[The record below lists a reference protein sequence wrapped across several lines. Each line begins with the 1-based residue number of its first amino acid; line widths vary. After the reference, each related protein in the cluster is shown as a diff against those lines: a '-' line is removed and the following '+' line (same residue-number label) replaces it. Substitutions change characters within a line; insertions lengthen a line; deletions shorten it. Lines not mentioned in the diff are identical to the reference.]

1 MAKKIFRRDR
11 ESSLITREKIRN
23 YYLLKYF
30 NLYMNLY
37 DFDGIDYQQKD
48 FLLRKMWSEGKL
60 AFFVLKSASET
71 ISSQKYPAGSL
82 IITPFAATTL
92 NIYDYPVKVNL
103 IRLKDA
109 NFIPVSPQIVDEDV
123 VIGYAQRN
131 KRPILDMVSFL
142 IEKICDVEMT
152 LRTALKS
159 QKLPWVVGYSPET
172 ELQRQVISDMLEQDE
187 PQLFMEI
194 ENVNNFKALSS
205 GAPYICD
212 KLYQLRE
219 SYENELR
226 EYFGINN
233 LGINE
238 KKEHLIGDEINV
250 NNEQIM
256 RSGECLFDTLNELCE
271 RIRDVLGYNIS
282 IRYNKPLIDDIDD
295 IDENDNPKEKG
306 EQEKGEQE
314 DEIA

>member
-1 MAKKIFRRDR
+1 MGKQIFRRG
-11 ESSLITREKIRN
+11 EKSSLITREEIKN

-48 FLLRKMWSEGKL
+48 FILRKMWATGKL
-60 AFFVLKSASET
+60 AFFVLKQDEKT
-71 ISSQKYPAGSL
+71 ISSQVYPKGSL

-92 NIYDYPVKVNL
+92 NIYDFPVLISL

-109 NFIPVSPQIVDEDV
+109 SFIPTKPQLVDKDV

-131 KRPILDMVSFL
+131 KRPILDMVDF
-142 IEKICDVEMT
+142 IVEKICDVEMT

-172 ELQRQVISDMLEQDE
+172 ELQRKVVSDMLNQDE
-187 PQLFMEI
+187 PTLFMEI
-194 ENVNNFKALSS
+194 DNVNNFKALKSD
-205 GAPYICD
+205 APYICD

-271 RIRDVLGYNIS
+271 RIRDVLGYDIK
-282 IRYNKPLIDDIDD
+282 IRYNKPLVDDVSEESEEDKG
-295 IDENDNPKEKG
+295 DEEYEENN
-306 EQEKGEQE
+306 
-314 DEIA
+314 

>member
-1 MAKKIFRRDR
+1 MGKKIFRRDKH
-11 ESSLITREKIRN
+11 SSLITREEIKN

-48 FLLRKMWSEGKL
+48 FLLRKMWATGKL
-60 AFFVLKSASET
+60 AFFVLKSDSKT
-71 ISSQKYPAGSL
+71 VSSQTYPAGSL
-82 IITPFAATTL
+82 VITPFAANTL
-92 NIYDYPVKVNL
+92 NIYDFPVLVSL

-109 NFIPVSPQIVDEDV
+109 TFIPTEPQLVDKDV

-131 KRPILDMVSFL
+131 KRPILDMVDFL
-142 IEKICDVEMT
+142 VEKICDVEMT

-159 QKLPWVVGYSPET
+159 QKLPWVIGYSPET
-172 ELQRQVISDMLEQDE
+172 ELQRQVVSDMLEQDE

-194 ENVNNFKALSS
+194 DNVNNFKALSS

-250 NNEQIM
+250 NNEQIK

-282 IRYNKPLIDDIDD
+282 IRYNQPLVEDV
-295 IDENDNPKEKG
+295 KE
-306 EQEKGEQE
+306 EEEPMEEEEQE
-314 DEIA
+314 DEIL

>member
-1 MAKKIFRRDR
+1 MGKKIFRRDKH
-11 ESSLITREKIRN
+11 SSLITREEIKN

-48 FLLRKMWSEGKL
+48 FLLRKMWANGKL
-60 AFFVLKSASET
+60 AFFVLKNESKT
-71 ISSQKYPAGSL
+71 VSSQTYPAGSL
-82 IITPFAATTL
+82 VITPFAANTL
-92 NIYDYPVKVNL
+92 NIYDFPVLVSL

-109 NFIPVSPQIVDEDV
+109 SFIPTELQLVDKDV

-131 KRPILDMVSFL
+131 KRPILDMVDFL
-142 IEKICDVEMT
+142 VEKICDVEMT

-159 QKLPWVVGYSPET
+159 QKLPWVIGYSPET
-172 ELQRQVISDMLEQDE
+172 ELQRQVVSDMLEQDE

-194 ENVNNFKALSS
+194 DNVNNFKALSS

-250 NNEQIM
+250 NNEQIK

-282 IRYNKPLIDDIDD
+282 IRYNQPLVDDV
-295 IDENDNPKEKG
+295 KEEEPMK
-306 EQEKGEQE
+306 EEEQE
-314 DEIA
+314 DEIL

>member
-1 MAKKIFRRDR
+1 MGKQIFRRGKN
-11 ESSLITREKIRN
+11 SSLIIREEIKN

-48 FLLRKMWSEGKL
+48 FILRKMWATGKL
-60 AFFVLKSASET
+60 AFFVLKQDEET
-71 ISSQKYPAGSL
+71 ISSQVYPKGSL
-82 IITPFAATTL
+82 IITPFATTTL
-92 NIYDYPVKVNL
+92 NIYDFPVLVSL

-109 NFIPVSPQIVDEDV
+109 SFIPTKPQLVDKDV

-131 KRPILDMVSFL
+131 KRPILDMVEF
-142 IEKICDVEMT
+142 IIDKICDVEMT

-172 ELQRQVISDMLEQDE
+172 ELQRQVISDMLDQDE
-187 PQLFMEI
+187 PTLFMEI

-271 RIRDVLGYNIS
+271 RIRDVLGYDIK
-282 IRYNKPLIDDIDD
+282 IRYNKPLVDDVSEESEEDKG
-295 IDENDNPKEKG
+295 DEEY
-306 EQEKGEQE
+306 E
-314 DEIA
+314 EIN

>member
-1 MAKKIFRRDR
+1 MGKQIFRKGKN
-11 ESSLITREKIRN
+11 SSLIIREEIKN

-48 FLLRKMWSEGKL
+48 FILRKMWATGKL
-60 AFFVLKSASET
+60 AFFVLKQDEET
-71 ISSQKYPAGSL
+71 ISSQVYPKGSL

-92 NIYDYPVKVNL
+92 NIYDFPVLVSL

-109 NFIPVSPQIVDEDV
+109 PFIPTKPQLVDKDV

-131 KRPILDMVSFL
+131 KRPILDMVEF
-142 IEKICDVEMT
+142 IIDKICDVEMT

-172 ELQRQVISDMLEQDE
+172 ELQRQVISDMLDQDE
-187 PQLFMEI
+187 PTLFMEI

-271 RIRDVLGYNIS
+271 RIRDVLSYDIK
-282 IRYNKPLIDDIDD
+282 IRYNKPLVDDVT
-295 IDENDNPKEKG
+295 EET
-306 EQEKGEQE
+306 QE
-314 DEIA
+314 DKGDMEDEETY